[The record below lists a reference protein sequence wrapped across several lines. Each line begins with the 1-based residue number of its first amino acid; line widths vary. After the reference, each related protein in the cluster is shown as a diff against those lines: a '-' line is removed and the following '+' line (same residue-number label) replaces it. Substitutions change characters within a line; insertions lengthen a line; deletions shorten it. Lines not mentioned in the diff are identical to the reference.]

1 MIRTLA
7 LVICI
12 LFVSLPITAQP
23 PKAPAY
29 SVGNIDL
36 PAELNKQVCI
46 SGMSYYNNQLYL
58 ASERCPSIFIFD
70 PVKKQITGS
79 IPFQVSQEFEMEGM
93 TSYKDKLYLVSE
105 DVAALYELNMS
116 NGSIRTVKTSIP
128 MPPKT
133 KNGDGMEG
141 IAANEKNQK
150 FYFLRERNEDMTKS
164 QFYTFNV
171 KAGTEKG
178 ELTLEYESMFELP
191 LDNPQWRYSDIV
203 IDPKNNRLLL
213 LKSYSKGKMRQQ
225 YLESISIDADGNLK
239 PETLH
244 NIPVDNFTE
253 ASNQYKDLD
262 YSMNLEGIS
271 LAADGTIYI
280 ISDNTSGKALCD
292 KPAKEK
298 TVLLV
303 LKKK

>member
-1 MIRTLA
+1 MMRTLV
-7 LVICI
+7 LISCI
-12 LFVSLPITAQP
+12 LLVSNTITAQP

-29 SVGNIDL
+29 SVGNIEL
-36 PAELNKQVCI
+36 PAVMNKQVCI
-46 SGMSYYNNQLYL
+46 SGMNYYNNQLYF

-79 IPFQVSQEFEMEGM
+79 IPFQIAEEFEMEGM

-105 DVAALYELNMS
+105 DVAALYEVNMS
-116 NGSIRTVKTSIP
+116 NGSIRSVRTSIP
-128 MPPKT
+128 LPPKT

-141 IAANEKNQK
+141 IAANEKNHK
-150 FYFLRERNEDMTKS
+150 FYLLRERNEDMTNS
-164 QFYTFNV
+164 QVYTFNV
-171 KAGTEKG
+171 KPGNDKG
-178 ELTLEYESMFELP
+178 EVTLEYESMFELS
-191 LDNPQWRYSDIV
+191 LDNPQWRYSDICM
-203 IDPKNNRLLL
+203 DPKNNRLLC

-225 YLESISIDADGNLK
+225 YLESISIDAEGNLK

-262 YSMNLEGIS
+262 FSMNLEGIS

-292 KPAKEK
+292 KPAREK
-298 TVLLV
+298 TVLLE